1 MENDDHPVVSLF
13 REQAEKLDAAHAPRD
28 PDEAI
33 VKLAIWMSVN
43 IKRLD
48 ATDIDMLSEV
58 GGIMYREQLRR
69 RMLKRVK

>member
-13 REQAEKLDAAHAPRD
+13 RGHAEKLDAAHAPRD
-28 PDEAI
+28 PDDAI
-33 VKLAIWMSVN
+33 VKLARWMSIN

-48 ATDIDMLSEV
+48 AMDIEMLSEV

-69 RMLKRVK
+69 WMLKRVK